1 MSASVTAR
9 DLPTTRSSSSWTFCC
24 TSGCN
29 TNLAKIHSI
38 RLKLQVK
45 WWWWQICGGG
55 GGGSWVVV
63 VGLG

>member
-1 MSASVTAR
+1 MSASVNAR

-38 RLKLQVK
+38 STATVSDRDHVRF
-45 WWWWQICGGG
+45 G
-55 GGGSWVVV
+55 
-63 VGLG
+63 